1 MSQTMRIPKIN
12 DSFYGEILTYFPD
25 EEEAQEFH
33 QYVNV
38 ADSLCDCFVKNF

>member
-25 EEEAQEFH
+25 EEEIAGISPVRQRGG
-33 QYVNV
+33 Q
-38 ADSLCDCFVKNF
+38 SM